1 MNKLKAFLMAM
12 LVTASAVS
20 TTAGSLTTVSAAG
33 SYDMNVTID
42 LAGET
47 KEISPYIYGINQY
60 GNESIYKQVT
70 ATALRQGGNRM
81 TAYNWE
87 NNASNAGSDWLHSSD
102 NNLTDSNEPADCVQT
117 LSKDAANNNIDYK
130 LTTLQLAG
138 YVAADKD
145 GTVEPEEAAPSKRWN
160 EVVFTK
166 GSDFADTP
174 DLTDGKVYMDEYV
187 NYIVNKLGDAES
199 KTGIQGYSL
208 DNEPALWHETHSRM
222 HAKPVTCEELR
233 DKSVEMAKAIKA
245 VDPKAEVFGPAL
257 YGYTAF
263 DHLADDENSDEWE
276 TIKAA
281 GGYHW
286 YLDYYLD
293 EMKKASEEA
302 GTRLLDVLDIHYY
315 SESARNNAEDRVQ
328 SVRTLYED
336 GFVENSWIGQWC
348 MENVPILPTVQK
360 SIDTYYPGTKLAIS
374 EYNYG
379 GGNDVSGT
387 IAEVETLGCFAD
399 AGVYFAS
406 LWDSAPYIFSGI
418 NLYTNYD
425 GKGGHFGDTLVP
437 TKTDDVS
444 LASSYAAINGEDS
457 SVVTAMLTNKSM
469 TDSEQASISL
479 KNAKGEYKSAAV
491 YAVYGDDEKIK
502 LLDIV
507 DDVTDNTVKF
517 ELPAFSAAMV
527 VISEDADAFADLEI
541 YDPSK
546 YSKKVEEY
554 TDLADRINAN
564 GFIELPITDA
574 EHLSKI
580 ILTADVTST
589 MGSSWGT
596 AGCAVCID
604 AQDKKDGTQF
614 WTYKDYTMTLGKPS
628 TATIAFDGIFSN
640 DGTDVEAFIYDKKVE
655 LQQWW
660 QAAEKGEDD
669 VIDVKYLKAEIVYE
683 YVNETPDDSGDSDD
697 NNGLHGDVNLDGKVS
712 IADAVL
718 LSRYV
723 SEDTTVNA
731 LFTDMKQ
738 SLANAEVTGDTDLTF
753 DDVSNIL
760 LFIARLLDTL

>member
-1 MNKLKAFLMAM
+1 MNKLKAFLTAM

-20 TTAGSLTTVSAAG
+20 TTAGSFSAVSAAG
-33 SYDMNVTID
+33 SYDMNITID
-42 LAGET
+42 LAGEK
-47 KEISPYIYGINQY
+47 KEISPYIYGINHY

-102 NNLTDSNEPADCVQT
+102 NNLTDSNDPADCVQT
-117 LSKDAANNNIDYK
+117 LSKDAADNNIGYK
-130 LTTLQLAG
+130 LATLQLAG
-138 YVAADKD
+138 YVAADKK
-145 GTVEPEEAAPSKRWN
+145 GSVSEAEAAPSDRWN
-160 EVVFTK
+160 EVVLTK
-166 GSDFADTP
+166 GSAFADTP

-187 NYIVNKLGDAES
+187 NYIVNKLGDADS
-199 KTGIQGYSL
+199 ATGIQGYSL
-208 DNEPALWHETHSRM
+208 DNEPALWHHTHSRM
-222 HAKPVTCEELR
+222 HPNPVTVEELR
-233 DKSVEMAKAIKA
+233 DKSIEMAKAVKA

-263 DHLADDENSDEWE
+263 DHLADDEYSDEWE
-276 TIKAA
+276 QVKAA

-286 YLDYYLD
+286 YLDSYLD
-293 EMKKASEEA
+293 DMKKASDEA

-328 SVRTLYED
+328 SVRTLYEE

-360 SIDTYYPGTKLAIS
+360 SIDTYFPGTKLAIS

-379 GGNDVSGT
+379 GGNDLSGT
-387 IAEVETLGCFAD
+387 IAEAETLGCFAD
-399 AGVYFAS
+399 AGVYLAC

-425 GKGGHFGDTLVP
+425 GNGGHFGDTLVP

-444 LASSYAAINGEDS
+444 LASSYAAINGDDT

-469 TDSEQASISL
+469 SDTEQASISL
-479 KNAKGEYKSAAV
+479 KNATGKYQSAAI
-491 YAVYGDDEKIK
+491 YAVYGNDEKIK

-507 DDVTDNTVKF
+507 DDVKDNTVKF

-527 VISEDADAFADLEI
+527 VISEDADAFDSLEI
-541 YDPSK
+541 YDPNK
-546 YSKKVEEY
+546 FVQKVEEY

-564 GFIELPITDA
+564 GYVQLPITDA

-580 ILTADVTST
+580 ILTGEVST
-589 MGSSWGT
+589 AMGSSWGT

-604 AQDKKDGTQF
+604 AQAKADGTQF
-614 WTYKDYTMTLGKPS
+614 WTYKDYTMALGNPS
-628 TATIAFDGIFSN
+628 TATITFDGIFSN
-640 DGTDVEAFIYDKKVE
+640 DGTDTEAFIYDGKVE

-660 QAAEKGEDD
+660 DASEKQADGDT
-669 VIDVKYLKAEIVYE
+669 VSVKYTKAQIVYE
-683 YVNETPDDSGDSDD
+683 YVNSGTDDDDKGVRGDL
-697 NNGLHGDVNLDGKVS
+697 NGDEKVS
-712 IADAVL
+712 IADVVL

-723 SEDTTVNA
+723 GEDTKVTTLFKDADQA
-731 LFTDMKQ
+731 LK
-738 SLANAEVTGDTDLTF
+738 NAEVTGDGILNF
-753 DDVSNIL
+753 DDVSKIL
-760 LFIARLLDTL
+760 LFIARLTDTL